1 MFGESWYISRV
12 EITLENRTNGNEREG
27 RFPHLDDEVN
37 EIRLATAEIVNEE
50 ILPVE
55 EKLWGYSFDGS
66 RVSRESVQEASDLRR
81 QIQNKVK
88 ERKLWAPHLPP
99 EFGGMGLSF
108 LQHAFMNEVLAYSPG
123 AASLFGVVAPNSG
136 NQKIL
141 VKYGSPEQHRKWLIP
156 LTEGRMQSGFSMT
169 EPHNAGSDPRSIQ
182 TRAVP
187 DGDEWVINGHKWFTS
202 NGHAAD
208 FYIVMCRTADPDDPG
223 GVNDKMT
230 QIIVPKNTPGVNI
243 IRGVPVWGR
252 ASSHCEIKYE
262 KRARAEGESTRPHR
276 YRASGGAGSTRR
288 RPRVSL
294 HELGRID
301 VAHIRPDG

>member
-1 MFGESWYISRV
+1 MNV
-12 EITLENRTNGNEREG
+12 KPV
-27 RFPHLDDEVN
+27 PHLDGEVN

-66 RVSRESVQEASDLRR
+66 RASRESVQEGSELRR

-123 AASLFGVVAPNSG
+123 AASLFGVMAPNSG

-141 VKYGSPEQHRKWLIP
+141 VKYGSPEQHKKWLIP

-182 TRAVP
+182 TRAVL

-202 NGHAAD
+202 NGHAAGLLHRHVSD
-208 FYIVMCRTADPDDPG
+208 GGPG
-223 GVNDKMT
+223 
-230 QIIVPKNTPGVNI
+230 
-243 IRGVPVWGR
+243 
-252 ASSHCEIKYE
+252 
-262 KRARAEGESTRPHR
+262 
-276 YRASGGAGSTRR
+276 
-288 RPRVSL
+288 
-294 HELGRID
+294 
-301 VAHIRPDG
+301 